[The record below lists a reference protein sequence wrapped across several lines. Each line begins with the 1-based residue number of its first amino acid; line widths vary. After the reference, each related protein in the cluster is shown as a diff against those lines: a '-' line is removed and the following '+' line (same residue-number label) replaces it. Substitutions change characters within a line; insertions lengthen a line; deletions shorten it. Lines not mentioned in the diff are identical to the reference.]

1 SFAADVA
8 HELRTPLAIQRSQLE
23 AIQDGVNTPT
33 ESVITSLH
41 EETLRL
47 GRLVDDLETLASADA
62 ATFTLEREQLSL
74 THLVQDTVSAL
85 AGSFHDAGLA
95 VHTSLDDVTVHGDP
109 VRLRQIL
116 TNQLTNAIKFVPAG
130 GTVTITLQK

>member
-1 SFAADVA
+1 HAADDLAAGQRDRRVATIPDNEIGRLATAFNTMADRVEREDQLRRSFAADVA

-33 ESVITSLH
+33 ESVIASLH

-85 AGSFHDAGLA
+85 AGSF
-95 VHTSLDDVTVHGDP
+95 
-109 VRLRQIL
+109 
-116 TNQLTNAIKFVPAG
+116 
-130 GTVTITLQK
+130 